1 MNIINKKPNLLEKS
15 LLLACILGGVS
26 APVFNVSADD
36 TIIYPSTIM
45 PNFTELTDEQQTL
58 GFLRFEVEY
67 MINAMPLTTE
77 RLKQVAQYF
86 NANDD
91 DKARAALDIAAI
103 TQEQTTLLSQL
114 PQQPQLQA
122 KLDDLATELILL
134 ASLTEI
140 DTTLGKQRI
149 AKASEYFEQ
158 ALKSGRTPERLYE
171 YARFLQR
178 NNKSEQAEP
187 FLVEAVTLLRKQ
199 AISDPNLLP
208 RLIPVLDQLGNIKI
222 KQAKP
227 SQLAEA
233 YSLYVDALSIN
244 RRFLANHPES
254 VSSFPVLFSS
264 LSELVQVDASYTSK
278 VEALYKEVIN
288 DLRPL
293 VNNSAPEILPTLA
306 QLLNSQS
313 VMITQNNTTHRQAEI
328 EQLYKEALEIYRKL
342 ATTKPDDYLSYV
354 SMMLGN
360 LGFLISSDKT
370 RKEEAEKLLLEALS
384 ISRQLSATHPDAY
397 IRNVFQKMDVIRLL
411 DELGRVHMKW
421 NEPQK
426 ARAYLQEASDLIQ
439 PLVKTQ
445 PEQYKEQAKNIQEA
459 LAQLN

>member
-45 PNFTELTDEQQTL
+45 PNFTELNTEQQTL

-67 MINAMPLTTE
+67 MIKAMPLTTE

-91 DKARAALDIAAI
+91 DKARAALDSAAI

-187 FLVEAVTLLRKQ
+187 FLVEAVALLRKQ
-199 AISDPNLLP
+199 ATSDPNLLP
-208 RLIPVLDQLGNIKI
+208 NLIPLLDELGSI

-227 SQLAEA
+227 SQAAEA

-244 RRFLANHPES
+244 RRFLAKHPES

-293 VNNSAPEILPTLA
+293 VNSAPEVLPTLA
-306 QLLNSQS
+306 ELLNSQS
-313 VMITQNNTTHRQAEI
+313 VMITQNNTTHRQTEI
-328 EQLYKEALEIYRKL
+328 EQLDNEALEIYRKL

-354 SMMLGN
+354 SMMLSN

-384 ISRQLSATHPDAY
+384 ISRQLSNTHPDAY
-397 IRNVFQKMDVIRLL
+397 IRNVFQYVDVIRLL
-411 DELGRVHMKW
+411 EGLGRTHMKW

-439 PLVKTQ
+439 PLVKNQ
-445 PEQYKEQAKNIQEA
+445 PDYYKEQAKNIQEA

>member
-1 MNIINKKPNLLEKS
+1 MNIINKKPILLNKS
-15 LLLACILGGVS
+15 LLLACILSGVS

-45 PNFTELTDEQQTL
+45 PNFTELNTEQQTL
-58 GFLRFEVEY
+58 GFLRFDLES
-67 MINAMPLTTE
+67 MIQAMPLTTE
-77 RLKQVAQYF
+77 RLKQATQYF
-86 NANDD
+86 NAKDD
-91 DKARAALDIAAI
+91 DKARAALNITAI

-122 KLDDLATELILL
+122 KLDDLATELLLL
-134 ASLTEI
+134 AHLTEI
-140 DTTLGKQRI
+140 NTNLGAQRI

-158 ALKSGRTPERLYE
+158 ALKSGRTPERLYQ
-171 YARFLQR
+171 YARFLDRNKQLAKAETLYTEALALQR
-178 NNKSEQAEP
+178 QITVAQPDKLPHLVMLLNELGTSKQTQHIQLDKAYALQSEALTLSLP
-187 FLVEAVTLLRKQ
+187 LAAKDSTHLVLVSVILSSL
-199 AISDPNLLP
+199 
-208 RLIPVLDQLGNIKI
+208 
-222 KQAKP
+222 
-227 SQLAEA
+227 SQLA
-233 YSLYVDALSIN
+233 
-244 RRFLANHPES
+244 
-254 VSSFPVLFSS
+254 
-264 LSELVQVDASYTSK
+264 QVDNRYASK
-278 VEALYKEVIN
+278 VDVLYKKVI
-288 DLRPL
+288 DELRPL
-293 VNNSAPEILPTLA
+293 ASSAPDAYLPTLA
-306 QLLNSQS
+306 ELLNSQS
-313 VMITQNNTTHRQAEI
+313 FMITQNNTNSRQAEI
-328 EQLYKEALEIYRKL
+328 EQLDKEALEIYRKL
-342 ATTKPDDYLSYV
+342 ATTKPDDYLSSV

-411 DELGRVHMKW
+411 DGLGRVHMKW

-445 PEQYKEQAKNIQEA
+445 PDYYREQAKNIQEA